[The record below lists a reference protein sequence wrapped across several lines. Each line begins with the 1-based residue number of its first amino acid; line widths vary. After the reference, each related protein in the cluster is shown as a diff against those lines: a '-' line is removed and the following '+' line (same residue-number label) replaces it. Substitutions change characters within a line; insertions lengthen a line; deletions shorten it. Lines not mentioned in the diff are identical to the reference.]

1 MVVSEQFYKKF
12 ADGEVG
18 VLCNDESEKYD
29 VCAWAQRCGIKL
41 GPSADMLLKYG
52 ETNMGYP
59 IVRFDT
65 ELGYVTAV
73 RAESAIAR
81 VPYSD
86 FDEAYDCDDID
97 DSFDYMLFGIMN
109 I

>member
-12 ADGEVG
+12 ASGEVG
-18 VLCNDESEKYD
+18 VLCNDESEKYE
-29 VCAWAQRCGIKL
+29 VVAWAQRCGLKL
-41 GPSADMLLKYG
+41 GPSANILLKHR
-52 ETNMGYP
+52 EADMGYP
-59 IVRFDT
+59 IVFFDT
-65 ELGYVTAV
+65 HDGFVTAANE
-73 RAESAIAR
+73 RNTIAR

-97 DSFDYMLFGIMN
+97 DDFDDMLFSIMS